1 MPGDGYTSSE
11 EEICTTYSTISCYI
25 LYFCILVNQKWDFD
39 RSRRGRRDKKISQ
52 SGVNQ
57 PTTTSPTLKMAV
69 SRWFFIKKQKKT
81 KGCSYVDS
89 SQFVGSF
96 PEEKKEK
103 SLLFTVRFKRHLC
116 SIALV
121 WHKWSYIMIIIVWK
135 NVSYLTEESPLG
147 HLTNG
152 LRIGWKKKKKKNDI
166 LRPRILRGHPKNL
179 LQGQF
184 KTCEK
189 HHLR

>member
-1 MPGDGYTSSE
+1 MPRLRG
-11 EEICTTYSTISCYI
+11 EICKSNTKSQQINLNVADSHYGVHYWMDQCPVMVIRPLRKRFARPIQLFPVIFCIFFYI
-25 LYFCILVNQKWDFD
+25 LVSQIWDFGG
-39 RSRRGRRDKKISQ
+39 SRRGRRDKKISQ

-152 LRIGWKKKKKKNDI
+152 LRIG
-166 LRPRILRGHPKNL
+166 
-179 LQGQF
+179 
-184 KTCEK
+184 
-189 HHLR
+189 